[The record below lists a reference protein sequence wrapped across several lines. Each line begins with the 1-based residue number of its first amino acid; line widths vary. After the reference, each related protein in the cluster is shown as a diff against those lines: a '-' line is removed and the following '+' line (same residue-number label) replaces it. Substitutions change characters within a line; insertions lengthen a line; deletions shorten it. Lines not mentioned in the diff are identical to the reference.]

1 MKAFGILQ
9 LLFGVDDLFTQ
20 NSLLLF
26 DEPEVHLHPEWQVE
40 LAKLLVKLAESGIPI
55 FVSSHSPY
63 MLEALSTY
71 ANRSEILKDDFRLYY
86 LEADGQNGSVLKN
99 LTNEDSL
106 PLFEKMSDAMSS
118 LIHDIDD

>member
-1 MKAFGILQ
+1 
-9 LLFGVDDLFTQ
+9 
-20 NSLLLF
+20 
-26 DEPEVHLHPEWQVE
+26 
-40 LAKLLVKLAESGIPI
+40 
-55 FVSSHSPY
+55 